1 MESWIDTANCR
12 PNNNEQIDNSASSVE
27 LITGI
32 APNREDKS
40 LLPFSC
46 PITFVKPKEK

>member
-1 MESWIDTANCR
+1 MEPRADTANCC
-12 PNNNEQIDNSASSVE
+12 PNNNQKIDNSASSIE